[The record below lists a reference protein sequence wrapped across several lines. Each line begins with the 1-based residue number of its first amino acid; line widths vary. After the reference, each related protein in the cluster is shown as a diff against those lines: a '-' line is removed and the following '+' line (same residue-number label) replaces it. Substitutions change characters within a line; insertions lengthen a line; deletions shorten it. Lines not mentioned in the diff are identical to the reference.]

1 MTNGPSG
8 IRRSF
13 TRDRDN
19 LDNLFRRKS
28 GRRARARMIGQS
40 LLDPRRER
48 FIRAP
53 IGCNLLQLGGQSK
66 PSLAPCMYRPAIE
79 AHLARHVALGGSRLQ
94 R

>member
-8 IRRSF
+8 IRRRF

-19 LDNLFRRKS
+19 LDNLFRRKN

-40 LLDPRRER
+40 LLDPRSER

-53 IGCNLLQLGGQSK
+53 IGFNLLQLGGQSK
-66 PSLAPCMYRPAIE
+66 PSLAPYVYRPAIE
-79 AHLARHVALGGSRLQ
+79 AHLAHHVALVGSRLQ